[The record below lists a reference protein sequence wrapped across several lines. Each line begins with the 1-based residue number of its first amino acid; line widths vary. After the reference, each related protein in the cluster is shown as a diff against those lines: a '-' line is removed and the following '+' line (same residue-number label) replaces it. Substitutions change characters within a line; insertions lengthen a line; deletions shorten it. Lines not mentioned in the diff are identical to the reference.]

1 MKTYDSII
9 RGRLV
14 TPDGIL
20 DQGWLAIADGR
31 IAAIG
36 QGEAP
41 AAKET
46 HDVGNDWVVPGII
59 DGQTHA
65 GSCQGLK
72 GLESTTRSA
81 IAGGVTTIVDMPYDD
96 PNPLSTMATLEA
108 KVKAIDTHAYCDV
121 ALYGTVD
128 KGQPPTEIA
137 QLAKEGICA
146 IKISAYE
153 VHPSRF
159 PRISNAETL
168 DLLEVAAEVGLPV
181 GLHNEDQEIVHARIA
196 RMVAQGKTTFDWHS
210 PSRPPAAELASTA
223 AFLEL
228 GAATGAHVHIVH
240 ISLPRGYQLVDQYR
254 QDGYKAT
261 AEACVHYLSFDAA
274 VHGPIKGA
282 RLKVNP
288 PIREGVLDGLWAAL
302 QRGSVEFVSSDHSSW
317 PLGNKN
323 AKSIFDAGA
332 GIPGL
337 ETLVPGFYTAL
348 KARSATP
355 LQDLVLYLA
364 EKPAKFFG
372 LWPQKGALMVG
383 ADADVTVLKDA
394 DWIYDSAKAH
404 DDLNW
409 TPYDGERFEC
419 RVAATFLRGAKVWD
433 GANILG
439 KPGDGRYAKHVRSLG
454 IEQKTSAP
462 VTAQNSKVRAHA

>member
-1 MKTYDSII
+1 MQRFDKLI

-14 TPDGIL
+14 TPNGIL
-20 DQGWLAIADGR
+20 EKGWLAIAGGR
-31 IAAIG
+31 IAAMG
-36 QGEAP
+36 QGDAPEAM
-41 AAKET
+41 EV
-46 HDVGNDWVVPGII
+46 HDAGGDWVVPGII

-65 GSCQGLK
+65 GSYQGLK

-81 IAGGVTTIVDMPYDD
+81 VAGGVTTIVDMPYDNPD
-96 PNPLSTMATLEA
+96 PLSTIERLHA
-108 KVKAIDTHAYCDV
+108 KVEAINTHAYCDV
-121 ALYGTVD
+121 ALYGTVS
-128 KGQPPTEIA
+128 KGQAPTEIES
-137 QLAKEGICA
+137 LAKEGVCA
-146 IKISAYE
+146 LKISAYE

-168 DLLEVAAEVGLPV
+168 DLLEVAAGVGLPV

-196 RMVAQGKTTFDWHS
+196 RMIAQGRTTFDWHS

-254 QDGYKAT
+254 QDGFKAT

-274 VHGPIKGA
+274 VHGPLKGA

-288 PIREGVLDGLWAAL
+288 PIRDGVLDGLWAAVK
-302 QRGSVEFVSSDHSSW
+302 RGSVEFVSSDHSSW

-337 ETLVPGFYTAL
+337 ETLVPALYTEL
-348 KARSATP
+348 KARSTAP
-355 LQDLVLYLA
+355 IQDLVLYLA

-409 TPYDGERFEC
+409 TPYDGERFAC
-419 RVAATFLRGAKVWD
+419 RIAATFLRGAKVWD
-433 GANILG
+433 GTSVLG
-439 KPGDGRYAKHVRSLG
+439 KPGMGQYARHVRSKG
-454 IEQKTSAP
+454 DDAASAKLAAAAP
-462 VTAQNSKVRAHA
+462 MAREHA